1 MGADIA
7 AAVATTK
14 ERLAQGG
21 ASARGADRPATA
33 TIEGGLACRVDGP
46 DGWSV
51 STDMPAAVGGNA
63 DAPSP
68 GWLLLAAWAACTA
81 TVIAMRA
88 AELGISLDEIEVVA
102 ESESDLR
109 GLLGVDDDVAPG
121 PLAARLRIRI
131 DGAGADPAE
140 LRELVDWADRH
151 SVVADALRRAIPT
164 TTELEEPRVEK
175 PVA

>member
-68 GWLLLAAWAACTA
+68 GWLLLLYIASASLWLAVVRRSTAALIFSASFS
-81 TVIAMRA
+81 VSVFLVSSRA
-88 AELGISLDEIEVVA
+88 ASISLA
-102 ESESDLR
+102 SAS
-109 GLLGVDDDVAPG
+109 PT
-121 PLAARLRIRI
+121 LARCSF
-131 DGAGADPAE
+131 
-140 LRELVDWADRH
+140 
-151 SVVADALRRAIPT
+151 SVFSTL
-164 TTELEEPRVEK
+164 
-175 PVA
+175 